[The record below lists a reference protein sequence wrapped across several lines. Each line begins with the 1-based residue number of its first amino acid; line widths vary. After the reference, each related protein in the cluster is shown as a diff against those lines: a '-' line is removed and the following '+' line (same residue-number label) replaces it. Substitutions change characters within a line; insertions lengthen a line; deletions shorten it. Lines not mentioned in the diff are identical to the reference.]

1 MGVVWR
7 INPTISDNA
16 NIDLVSASPSIYEG
30 TNTYNSISSAY
41 GITWYG
47 NIDLTITAKNGFKFD
62 SNNPPNLLLRSSIG
76 NAISGVIGIPLTL
89 SNNDTTA
96 SISGSVYDLA
106 NGYFTQSQFTS
117 SNRILDLYTTTIQTV
132 TPPNVTYT
140 NNVSNCTLNSIVNN
154 DNSVTATLT
163 ASNGYYFNTVPTLQ
177 YIDTNNQQT
186 TVNFTLSNN
195 DTVATVTFTPISG
208 NSTAIIDGTCI
219 IIPTHNIINNVS
231 NTTLNSV
238 INNNTVELT
247 LTAIDDA
254 YYFTTVPTVTYY
266 ENGIEKTDT
275 FSISIVQ
282 LLQTATITINADKTD
297 VIINGVCQI
306 AIPITRELSNVTL
319 NGIGD
324 YLIPSNQNVLN
335 LLITA
340 NNGYCLDIAPYIEI
354 WGASIA
360 GDKVYFTLDTE
371 EPIKTATLIYNIDN
385 DYNINNIREIVIHCF
400 GVPLVAYNFGAVNV
414 YKVTKQNLNDFSL
427 IRYGVHDTNLNDYV
441 VTIKRLFFNVGDVIA
456 DTLKCGNIDTN
467 INCFSLIFD
476 KKIIDCGFVDIPMKN
491 NDNLDYESELTLFI
505 PFFGFYSLN
514 SDFVG
519 KRIYLK
525 YECSTLTGQGY
536 AKLYFNDICFD
547 SVNVDCSDNIFFEK
561 ITDNAEI
568 NQFRTNYLN
577 GLQPYLIIKYYN
589 NMNNHIYNNDCIRVN
604 INSLNGFNIITEITD
619 FQSNIITQ
627 NEYDLLLSELKNGVF
642 IESNEPNNNENS

>member
-1 MGVVWR
+1 MSVVWR

-16 NIDLVSASPSIYEG
+16 NIDLVSATPSIYKG
-30 TNTYNSISSAY
+30 TNTYNSISNAY

-47 NIDLTITAKNGFKFD
+47 SIDLTITTKNGFKFD
-62 SNNPPNLLLRSSIG
+62 SNNPPNLLLRSSTG
-76 NAISGVIGIPLTL
+76 NAISGVLGIPLIL

-96 SISGSVYDLA
+96 YISGSVYDLA

-117 SNRILDLYTTTIQTV
+117 NNRILDLYASTIQTI

-140 NNVSNCTLNSIVNN
+140 NNVTNCILNSIVNN

-163 ASNGYYFNTVPTLQ
+163 TSNGYYFNTMPTLQ
-177 YIDTNNQQT
+177 YIDTNNQQI

-208 NSTAIIDGTCI
+208 NSTAIINGTCV

-238 INNNTVELT
+238 INNNTIELT

-306 AIPITRELSNVTL
+306 AIPITHELSNVTL

-324 YLIPSNQNVLN
+324 YLIPSNQNILN
-335 LLITA
+335 LSITA
-340 NNGYCLDIAPYIEI
+340 NNGYCLDTTPYIEI

-371 EPIKTATLIYNIDN
+371 EPIKTATLTYNIDN

-400 GVPLVAYNFGAVNV
+400 GVPLVAYNFGAINV

-467 INCFSLIFD
+467 INCFSLVFD

-536 AKLYFNDICFD
+536 AKLYCNDICFD

-589 NMNNHIYNNDCIRVN
+589 NMNNHIYNNDCIRAN

-642 IESNEPNNNENS
+642 IENNEPNNNENS